1 MRIAKKQNKIK
12 AKKNV
17 NLRENHNKMNSKEK
31 ENLSRSQLKPSNYD
45 EKMSQE
51 VYEESWKYLLII
63 VKGNN
68 LVAEMLRNFI
78 HLFYFIFGFSIS

>member
-51 VYEESWKYLLII
+51 VYEES
-63 VKGNN
+63 
-68 LVAEMLRNFI
+68 
-78 HLFYFIFGFSIS
+78 